1 MAEKKVTNE
10 DLFNA
15 LIVLDQKINFIY
27 KVMESLKEQL
37 PEDKPEEDKPEE
49 K

>member
-27 KVMESLKEQL
+27 KVMESLKDKL
-37 PEDKPEEDKPEE
+37 PEDKPEDKPEE